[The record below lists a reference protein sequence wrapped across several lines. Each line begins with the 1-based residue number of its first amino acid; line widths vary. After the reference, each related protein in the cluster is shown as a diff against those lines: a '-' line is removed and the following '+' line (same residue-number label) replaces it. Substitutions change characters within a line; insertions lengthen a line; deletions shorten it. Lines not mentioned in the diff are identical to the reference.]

1 MAVSYVG
8 NARELKKSNSKRLNS
23 KWVNIIAPI
32 VLLFILFALWELLV
46 VALKIPIWAL
56 DKPTGIFKELFTKFG
71 EILPHALISLQ
82 TLLTGFIIGVTV
94 GIILGGI
101 LSNFPIVDKSISP
114 FVIFL
119 VCTPLMTLVPLMMIW
134 LGFGLL
140 PKVIAVVLQTFPI
153 VMMNTATGFANVDI
167 ERKELMLSMKASR
180 IATFFRVLVPSA
192 LPNIFTG
199 IKLGCIFATTTTI
212 AVEFVGGNSGLGS
225 QIIKHTQYMRT
236 GLAFA
241 CIFTVAILSIAFY
254 GAVSLAEKYAVKWK
268 E

>member
-1 MAVSYVG
+1 
-8 NARELKKSNSKRLNS
+8 
-23 KWVNIIAPI
+23 
-32 VLLFILFALWELLV
+32 
-46 VALKIPIWAL
+46 KIPIWAL

-82 TLLTGFIIGVTV
+82 TLLTGFIIGIAV

-101 LSNFPIVDKSISP
+101 LSNFPIVDKAISP

-241 CIFTVAILSIAFY
+241 CIFTVAIISIAFY
-254 GAVSLAEKYAVKWK
+254 GAVSLAEKYAVRWK

>member
-1 MAVSYVG
+1 MHDNIDAVI
-8 NARELKKSNSKRLNS
+8 KKSPDLNEGLLNKRWANVLAP
-23 KWVNIIAPI
+23 VILLLII
-32 VLLFILFALWELLV
+32 FALWQALV
-46 VALKIPIWAL
+46 VALKIPIWAV
-56 DKPTGIFKELFTKFG
+56 DTPIGVFTQLFTKFDQ
-71 EILPHALISLQ
+71 ILPHAWISIK
-82 TLLTGFIIGVTV
+82 TLFSGYVIGVAI
-94 GIILGGI
+94 GIVLGGI
-101 LSNFPIVDKSISP
+101 LSNFPIVDKALSP
-114 FVIFL
+114 YVIFL

-140 PKVIAVVLQTFPI
+140 PKIIAVILQTFPI

-167 ERKELMLSMKASR
+167 ERKELMMSMKASR

-199 IKLGCIFATTTTI
+199 MKLGCIFATTTTI
-212 AVEFVGGNSGLGS
+212 AVEFVGGNTGLGS

-241 CIFTVAILSIAFY
+241 CIFTVAIISIALY
-254 GAVSLAEKYAVKWK
+254 GLVTLGEKYAVRWK

>member
-1 MAVSYVG
+1 MSVSYSE
-8 NARELKKSNSKRLNS
+8 NTRELKKINGRKLNS
-23 KWVNIIAPI
+23 KWVNVIAPI
-32 VLLFILFALWELLV
+32 VLLVVIFALWELLV
-46 VALKIPIWAL
+46 VVLKIPIWAV
-56 DKPTGIFKELFTKFG
+56 DKPTGIFKELFTKFSG
-71 EILPHALISLQ
+71 IWPDALISLQ
-82 TLLTGFIIGVTV
+82 TLFTGFIIGITLGV
-94 GIILGGI
+94 ILGGL
-101 LSNFPIVDKSISP
+101 LSNFPIIDKAISP

-134 LGFGLL
+134 LGFGLI
-140 PKVIAVVLQTFPI
+140 PKVIAVILQTFPI

-167 ERKELMLSMKASR
+167 ERKELMMSMKASR

-225 QIIKHTQYMRT
+225 LIIRHTQYMRT

-241 CIFTVAILSIAFY
+241 CIFTVAIISISLY
-254 GAVSLAEKYAVKWK
+254 GVVSLAEKYAVRWK

>member
-1 MAVSYVG
+1 MSDSY
-8 NARELKKSNSKRLNS
+8 RESVQKPKNTNGKRLDN

-32 VLLFILFALWELLV
+32 ILLFIIFALWELFV
-46 VALKIPIWAL
+46 IVLKIPIWAL
-56 DKPTGIFKELFTKFG
+56 DKPTGIFKQLFTNFG
-71 EILPHALISLQ
+71 EIFPHALVSLQ
-82 TLLTGFIIGVTV
+82 TLCIGYIIGVTV
-94 GIILGGI
+94 GIILGGVM
-101 LSNFPIVDKSISP
+101 SNFAIVDKALSP
-114 FVIFL
+114 YVIFL

-134 LGFGLL
+134 LGFGLI

-153 VMMNTATGFANVDI
+153 VMMNTASGFANVDI
-167 ERKELMLSMKASR
+167 ERKELMMSMKASR

-199 IKLGCIFATTTTI
+199 MKLGCIFAITTTI
-212 AVEFVGGNSGLGS
+212 AVEFVGGNTGLGS

-241 CIFTVAILSIAFY
+241 CIFTVAIMSIAFY
-254 GAVSLAEKYAVKWK
+254 GAVSLAEKYAVRWK

>member
-1 MAVSYVG
+1 MSASYNEGIEEIKKVKG
-8 NARELKKSNSKRLNS
+8 KKSDGRL
-23 KWVNIIAPI
+23 VNILAPVI
-32 VLLFILFALWELLV
+32 LLVAIFGLWELLV

-56 DKPTGIFKELFTKFG
+56 DKPTGIFTALFTKFG
-71 EILPHALISLQ
+71 SILPDALVSLQ
-82 TLLTGFIIGVTV
+82 TLTIGFMIGITV
-94 GIILGGI
+94 GVILGGI
-101 LSNFPIVDKSISP
+101 LSNFPIVDKAISP

-134 LGFGLL
+134 LGFGLT
-140 PKVIAVVLQTFPI
+140 PKIIAVTLQTFPI

-180 IATFFRVLVPSA
+180 LTTFFRVLVPSA

-241 CIFTVAILSIAFY
+241 CIFTVAIISIAFY
-254 GAVSLAEKYAVKWK
+254 GVVSLAEKYAVRWK